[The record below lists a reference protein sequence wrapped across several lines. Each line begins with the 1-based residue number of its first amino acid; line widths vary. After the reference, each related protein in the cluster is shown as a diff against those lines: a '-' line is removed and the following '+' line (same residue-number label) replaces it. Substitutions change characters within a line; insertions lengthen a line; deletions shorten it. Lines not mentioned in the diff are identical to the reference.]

1 MRIKF
6 TKKMY
11 VGAAAAVGAIGAIV
25 SAVKIAEHSR
35 KKWFGLGY
43 DAGHFTGMA
52 EGVSDVYDRFHE
64 ITELSAKVAEEGMAI
79 QKKYDELVD
88 AYDELEQKY
97 IEVCDFV
104 DDCDDFDE

>member
-35 KKWFGLGY
+35 KKWFGLGH
-43 DAGHFTGMA
+43 DAGHFSGKIEGIA
-52 EGVSDVYDRFHE
+52 ETLENLCG
-64 ITELSAKVAEEGMAI
+64 ITEISAQAVKECSVI
-79 QKKYDELVD
+79 KKKYDELVD
-88 AYDELEQKY
+88 AYDELEEKY

-104 DDCDDFDE
+104 DECDDED

>member
-1 MRIKF
+1 MRIQF

-25 SAVKIAEHSR
+25 SAVKVAEHSR
-35 KKWFGLGY
+35 KKWFGIGY
-43 DAGHFTGMA
+43 DAGYFSGKI
-52 EGVSDVYDRFHE
+52 EGISESLEHLKGVTDISVQAVEGSSE
-64 ITELSAKVAEEGMAI
+64 IK
-79 QKKYDELVD
+79 KKYDELLE

-104 DDCDDFDE
+104 DDCDDFEE